1 MTNGGS
7 GGGVAAEGPGAPA
20 GGAAVAPGPP
30 PQPGP
35 SGKPPP
41 GSVSAGPAQACTPVN
56 LAGSAFS
63 NARAGSEP
71 LPVRDI
77 RGPSSP
83 APPRTKLAAAR
94 PQGLLRSG
102 VRRPGTHAPPTLS
115 LRPRPA
121 GASRPALPPAAPGWP
136 GTSGSVP
143 CGGGRLVLRGPLSGK
158 ARLREAARASP
169 PPFPSR
175 RNNGGPGCRGRGAR
189 PPAASRCARG
199 LRRVPLPPRPAA
211 PPPRGRPPPR
221 SRPGPARRPRSPRFG
236 AAALFPP
243 LLSKTRPEKPPEPR
257 GAGTGNCIL
266 AAPGLGGGSPGRG
279 QGEGTAGLR
288 RRLEPA
294 AAASHPLARLSVS
307 VTCPRSP
314 PPPPPPTSPLLPG
327 GGSSRG
333 RVRPEASRQAH
344 QDASGD
350 AHGTPGRSSR
360 APRRGHGDTGA
371 RAGTRWSPDARRPQR
386 RTGSGR
392 AQRHAEHKHR
402 ERCARDFQTQTHR
415 RKCYR
420 RLFPASP

>member
-1 MTNGGS
+1 MTSGGS
-7 GGGVAAEGPGAPA
+7 GGGLAAEGPGAPA

-56 LAGSAFS
+56 LAGSAYS

-77 RGPSSP
+77 RGPHPPCSPKNKAGRRP
-83 APPRTKLAAAR
+83 APGPPTVRCQEARHPCPSDPQPASPPHRGISAR
-94 PQGLLRSG
+94 PPPGGPQLAWDFWVCPLWSG
-102 VRRPGTHAPPTLS
+102 G
-115 LRPRPA
+115 
-121 GASRPALPPAAPGWP
+121 
-136 GTSGSVP
+136 
-143 CGGGRLVLRGPLSGK
+143 LVLRGPLSGK
-158 ARLREAARASP
+158 ARHREAARASP

-294 AAASHPLARLSVS
+294 AAASHPPARLSVS

-314 PPPPPPTSPLLPG
+314 PPPPPPTSRLLPG

-333 RVRPEASRQAH
+333 RVCPEASRQAH
-344 QDASGD
+344 QDVSAQKAKLQQAQEGGYSLGSPPEAFGVQPYSD
-350 AHGTPGRSSR
+350 PFEEALRPAKLPTASSR
-360 APRRGHGDTGA
+360 GQQTPE
-371 RAGTRWSPDARRPQR
+371 P
-386 RTGSGR
+386 SGCR
-392 AQRHAEHKHR
+392 SALALNSLFLLAAEDS
-402 ERCARDFQTQTHR
+402 A
-415 RKCYR
+415 
-420 RLFPASP
+420 